1 MIYSS
6 SSHKGNSVI
15 LWVRTLLMISDNLAI
30 PLAKVATH
38 AFSKMVDP
46 SKLSIQRIF
55 VAYWASF
62 LLDPEV
68 VHRGLRPVIVKEV
81 QKMMACGT
89 LDSGFE
95 IYECPNCKKTHVI
108 CYTCKSRFCNTCGVK
123 YASLRAHSISA
134 STLDVP
140 HRHVVF
146 TIDHC
151 LRDYFRRDRALLH
164 VLFEAVKDTLFYT
177 FDRMNGKKHTF
188 KPGFILTLHTFGRA
202 LNWNPHIHCLLTE
215 GGMNEDQIY
224 KPISYIN
231 YEVLRKSFM
240 KCLLDKMKAFY
251 ANQPAVLSELKLR
264 INQIYRD
271 YADGFYVHAP
281 AMEQKNGKDA
291 VTAYIIRY
299 AGRPVMAQS
308 RILELNR
315 STQMITYFYEDHKT
329 KERIEVTEPVF
340 TFMKKLIVHIPE
352 SQFKMIR
359 YYGLYASCQTQHK
372 PTVKALL
379 KLTISTLRKHLP
391 YRQSLIST
399 FDTDPLRCD
408 CGHYMEYIG
417 FWVPP
422 SKRNGGFAYDS
433 S

>member
-1 MIYSS
+1 
-6 SSHKGNSVI
+6 
-15 LWVRTLLMISDNLAI
+15 
-30 PLAKVATH
+30 
-38 AFSKMVDP
+38 
-46 SKLSIQRIF
+46 
-55 VAYWASF
+55 
-62 LLDPEV
+62 
-68 VHRGLRPVIVKEV
+68 
-81 QKMMACGT
+81 
-89 LDSGFE
+89 
-95 IYECPNCKKTHVI
+95 
-108 CYTCKSRFCNTCGVK
+108 
-123 YASLRAHSISA
+123 
-134 STLDVP
+134 
-140 HRHVVF
+140 
-146 TIDHC
+146 
-151 LRDYFRRDRALLH
+151 
-164 VLFEAVKDTLFYT
+164 
-177 FDRMNGKKHTF
+177 
-188 KPGFILTLHTFGRA
+188 
-202 LNWNPHIHCLLTE
+202 
-215 GGMNEDQIY
+215 
-224 KPISYIN
+224 
-231 YEVLRKSFM
+231 M

-251 ANQPAVLSELKLR
+251 ADQPDVLSELKQR

-271 YADGFYVHAP
+271 YTDGFYVHAP

-422 SKRNGGFAYDS
+422 SKRNGGLAYDS

>member
-1 MIYSS
+1 
-6 SSHKGNSVI
+6 
-15 LWVRTLLMISDNLAI
+15 MISDNLAI

-38 AFSKMVDP
+38 SFSKMVDP

-151 LRDYFRRDRALLH
+151 LRDYFRRDRDLLH

-177 FDRMNGKKHTF
+177 FDKMNGKSIPSNPASYSRSIPLVEPLIGTPTF
-188 KPGFILTLHTFGRA
+188 TVSLP
-202 LNWNPHIHCLLTE
+202 
-215 GGMNEDQIY
+215 
-224 KPISYIN
+224 
-231 YEVLRKSFM
+231 
-240 KCLLDKMKAFY
+240 KA
-251 ANQPAVLSELKLR
+251 
-264 INQIYRD
+264 
-271 YADGFYVHAP
+271 G
-281 AMEQKNGKDA
+281 
-291 VTAYIIRY
+291 
-299 AGRPVMAQS
+299 
-308 RILELNR
+308 
-315 STQMITYFYEDHKT
+315 
-329 KERIEVTEPVF
+329 
-340 TFMKKLIVHIPE
+340 
-352 SQFKMIR
+352 
-359 YYGLYASCQTQHK
+359 
-372 PTVKALL
+372 
-379 KLTISTLRKHLP
+379 
-391 YRQSLIST
+391 
-399 FDTDPLRCD
+399 
-408 CGHYMEYIG
+408 
-417 FWVPP
+417 
-422 SKRNGGFAYDS
+422 
-433 S
+433 